1 MELEDPAILAME
13 QQPVP
18 LVGLLHDQVRLRL
31 WPIIRRRLQDNI
43 DIDPPRDDLREALRR
58 AIVLSAPI
66 DIVRSLLAMNPADVT
81 LASSPFS
88 SEPDA
93 ASKRNQC
100 SPLHIA
106 AMKYV
111 PPNIVDAI
119 LERNPDWCIATDAY
133 GRSPL
138 HILCLCVTN
147 SMTNR
152 TAEDRR
158 ENIDHLVRSV
168 LDRHPKAASI
178 VDRKGNTP
186 LHRIACWQ
194 SQSLYFLSRDIARSL
209 MEAQPAAAKKVNR
222 AGRNALLHAI
232 NFRAPHM
239 VVKEIIRKC
248 PESVTGYKGKTPLL
262 TLLLSNWYHRDQ
274 ASSYEGADGYN
285 ESLLL
290 PRETLAENFRSGS
303 SDAWRL
309 ENGHW
314 NPYLIAQ
321 DVINLYCREDENYGG
336 TIWAVTHP
344 SLCPKLIQRIGY
356 CTFGQSLKV
365 ANVLTGNFM
374 LHIIASTPPIDEAT
388 AKRVEPHPL
397 ADDAKAVDPLSEI
410 AEIYPEAARKTNKAG
425 KLPLQLAIESCRRWN
440 SVVRALVKANPT
452 ALLYEN
458 IPLGAIPHAFEK
470 VVQEDDLSLTFQVM
484 KETIGGILGSC
495 DDCGCKILSPAR
507 SCGQKRQRHR
517 TPPKS
522 SAKRLFA
529 SPSHAGEQK

>member
-13 QQPVP
+13 QPAP

-31 WPIIRRRLQDNI
+31 WSIVRRRLQDNT
-43 DIDPPRDDLREALRR
+43 DIDPSRDDLREALRR

-232 NFRAPHM
+232 HFRAPYY
-239 VVKEIIRKC
+239 VVNEIITKC
-248 PESVTGYKGKTPLL
+248 PELVTGYKGKTPLL
-262 TLLLSNWYHRDQ
+262 TLVLRNWYHRDQ
-274 ASSYEGADGYN
+274 ASSFEGADGYN
-285 ESLLL
+285 ESLLM
-290 PRETLAENFRSGS
+290 PRETLAKKAES
-303 SDAWRL
+303 SDTRAM

-314 NPYLIAQ
+314 HPIYIAK
-321 DVINLYCREDENYGG
+321 DIIRSYCSKTEGG
-336 TIWAVTHP
+336 MIRWMMTHP
-344 SLCPKLIQRIGY
+344 ALCPKLIQRIGY
-356 CTFGQSLKV
+356 CTFPYGLKF
-365 ANVLTGNFM
+365 ALASNGNFM
-374 LHIIASTPPIDEAT
+374 LHTIASTPPIDEAT
-388 AKRVEPHPL
+388 TKQVEPHPL
-397 ADDAKAVDPLSEI
+397 TDDAKAVCPVSEI
-410 AEIYPEAARKTNKAG
+410 AEMYPEAARKTNKAG
-425 KLPLQLAIESCRRWN
+425 KLPLQLAIESGRRW
-440 SVVRALVKANPT
+440 SSGVRALVKANPT